1 MRDFRY
7 LRVVEHRLVGFLQS
21 PGGRSLYEIYEN
33 HEGNKREKR
42 NSEEKTTRLS
52 FFFNRSKPPARHYCE
67 SHSHLQTKFCIKF
80 LRQPPKE
87 ESFDI

>member
-42 NSEEKTTRLS
+42 NSEEKLHVFLFFSTDQNLLRDITAKVTLIFRLN
-52 FFFNRSKPPARHYCE
+52 FA
-67 SHSHLQTKFCIKF
+67 
-80 LRQPPKE
+80 
-87 ESFDI
+87 